1 MSLPL
6 ESGERALGIRAA
18 RKYGAVG
25 VVLFV
30 VGFVLG
36 GVGNTVSG
44 ALWIVPYSD
53 TLDALGF
60 VLALFG
66 AALAGSTIRE
76 IVIVGIIFGVGT
88 FYVGEPHATHIGSG
102 LGFGLEHM
110 THVFMG
116 LGLVALATAL
126 SAGLSF
132 YHTRTRRSA

>member
-1 MSLPL
+1 MPL
-6 ESGERALGIRAA
+6 ESGERAIGIRAA
-18 RKYGAVG
+18 RKYGVVG

-88 FYVGEPHATHIGSG
+88 FYVGEPHATHIGPDSDSG
-102 LGFGLEHM
+102 
-110 THVFMG
+110 
-116 LGLVALATAL
+116 
-126 SAGLSF
+126 
-132 YHTRTRRSA
+132 